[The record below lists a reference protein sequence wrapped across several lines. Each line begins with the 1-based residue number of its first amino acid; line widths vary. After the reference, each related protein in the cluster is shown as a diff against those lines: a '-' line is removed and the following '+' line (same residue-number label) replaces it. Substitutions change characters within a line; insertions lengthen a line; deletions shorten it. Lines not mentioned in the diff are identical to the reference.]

1 MYQRI
6 FVMVV
11 SMILFSYDCICQHLP
26 ARLENAIQKL
36 SKDEQFKHAILSLY
50 VIESKTGNV
59 IFNKNGQLGLSPA
72 SCQKVITSVS
82 AFELL
87 GRGYQYKTFIGTDV
101 PLRDGTLNGNL
112 YIKGAG
118 DPTLGSD
125 RWPGTSAPIVLKKIL
140 SVLQKKKIQL
150 INGDLVCDDDAFTTE
165 TVPRGWVWEDIGNYY
180 GAGAW
185 GLNWM
190 ENQYEVTFKTGKN
203 INDETEIITTI
214 PSSIKTEYMFANF
227 VKTGAKA
234 SGDNGYLFSAPF
246 NQHIIARGTVPI
258 TEKGFSISG
267 SMPNPPGTFL
277 SMVDDYLDKNGI
289 KISGAHWSNSGHLM
303 DNKPTQNPKLIID
316 SILSPTLDMINFWF
330 LKKSVNLFGEAF
342 LKAIAFE
349 KKTVGATDTGI
360 AIIKEFWS
368 KRGIEKS
375 ATKLMDGSGLSPANR
390 ITAHSLVTVMQ
401 YAKGR
406 PWFNVFYNALP
417 EMNGIKM
424 KDGYISGVRSYTG
437 YIKSKTGVEY
447 TFAFIVNN
455 FDGNAGTVR
464 EKMWSV
470 LNILK

>member
-6 FVMVV
+6 FVIVL
-11 SMILFSYDCICQHLP
+11 SLFLFGNNAICQSLY
-26 ARLENAIQKL
+26 ARLDIATQKL
-36 SKDEQFKHAILSLY
+36 LMDEQFKHATLGLY
-50 VIESKTGNV
+50 VMDSKTGKV
-59 IFNKNGQLGLSPA
+59 IFDKNGQLGLSPA
-72 SCQKVITSVS
+72 SVQKVITSVS

-87 GRGYQYKTFIGTDV
+87 GSEYRFKTFIGTDL
-101 PLRDGTLNGNL
+101 PANDGVLNSNL
-112 YIKGAG
+112 YIKGTG
-118 DPTLGSD
+118 DPTFGSD
-125 RWPGTSAPIVLKKIL
+125 RWQSTTEGIILKQIL
-140 SVLQKKKIQL
+140 SVLQKKKIQF
-150 INGDLVCDDDAFTTE
+150 IKGDLICADDAFTIE
-165 TVPRGWVWEDIGNYY
+165 TVPRGWIWEDIGNYY

-190 ENQYEVTFKTGKN
+190 ENQYDVTFKTGKN
-203 INDETEIITTI
+203 INNATEIIATK
-214 PSSIKTEYMFANF
+214 PSSIMKEYRFANF

-246 NQHIIARGTVPI
+246 SQHIIARGTVPM
-258 TEKGFSISG
+258 TEKGFTISG
-267 SMPNPPGTFL
+267 SMPNPPVSFL
-277 SMVDDYLDKNGI
+277 LSLDNCLDKNGI

-303 DNKPTQNPKLIID
+303 DNKPTQNPKLMID
-316 SILSPTLDMINFWF
+316 SILSPTLDLINFWF

-342 LKAIAFE
+342 VKAIAFE
-349 KKTVGATDTGI
+349 KKTVGSTDTGV

-368 KRGIEKS
+368 NRGIEKS
-375 ATKLMDGSGLSPANR
+375 ALKIIDGSGLSPSNR
-390 ITAHSLVTVMQ
+390 VTAHSLVTVMQ
-401 YAKGR
+401 FAKTR
-406 PWFNVFYNALP
+406 LWFEAFYNALP

-455 FDGNAGTVR
+455 FDGSAGTVR